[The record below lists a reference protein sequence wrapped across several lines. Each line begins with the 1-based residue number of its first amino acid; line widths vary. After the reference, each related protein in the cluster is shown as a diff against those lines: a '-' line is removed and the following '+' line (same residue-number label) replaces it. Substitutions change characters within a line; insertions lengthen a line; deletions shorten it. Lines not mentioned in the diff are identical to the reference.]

1 MNGHVFIHSLCT
13 LSPLFGTFF
22 VHCPTVA
29 HSDTKDPTGCL
40 PKSTI
45 SKNPQLFAT
54 PSYFHHSYHLASIF
68 SFVYFHLFSA
78 PTPTHPVTSESLR
91 PRTLPG
97 SHPANIYYKK
107 KNRTVSV
114 PSGKHYTNY
123 MLMAESKTQLF
134 PTASQSPLH
143 RCSANVAT
151 RRMLN
156 KRLKYD
162 YYYC

>member
-1 MNGHVFIHSLCT
+1 MFLPIPFAHCPLYLEH
-13 LSPLFGTFF
+13 PLFIVTQWLIQ
-22 VHCPTVA
+22 T
-29 HSDTKDPTGCL
+29 
-40 PKSTI
+40 PKI
-45 SKNPQLFAT
+45 PQDVFLRAQSQRT
-54 PSYFHHSYHLASIF
+54 PSYLPLNTLF
-68 SFVYFHLFSA
+68 SSFLSLMQYLLICLFAFYLFSA
-78 PTPTHPVTSESLR
+78 PTPTHSVTSESLR

-107 KNRTVSV
+107 KNHTVSV

-143 RCSANVAT
+143 RCSVNVAT

-156 KRLKYD
+156 KRIKYD